1 MKPITETLR
10 TRNRTCRQVNV
21 SLKIT
26 SKETLPESPPLRCSR
41 GGGVLAHEAPAVT
54 LCYLCKLKMAVRA
67 PSTST
72 AGAPRLRRENH
83 SSSEPREA
91 NKPPG
96 AALLQPF
103 FFSFLTL
110 FLLLVLQVQPVR
122 VVRRPSVQPWLGCG
136 GEQFHP
142 PQQFLV
148 WSRFFN
154 AARYIS
160 PQSQ

>member
-1 MKPITETLR
+1 M
-10 TRNRTCRQVNV
+10 CRQVNV
-21 SLKIT
+21 RPKIT
-26 SKETLPESPPLRCSR
+26 SKETLPESPPLRCSG
-41 GGGVLAHEAPAVT
+41 GGGVFAHEAPAVT
-54 LCYLCKLKMAVRA
+54 LCHLCKLKMAAQA
-67 PSTST
+67 PSTKEGGPQQLR
-72 AGAPRLRRENH
+72 ARRE
-83 SSSEPREA
+83 P

-96 AALLQPF
+96 AALLHPF
-103 FFSFLTL
+103 FSSFLTVI
-110 FLLLVLQVQPVR
+110 LLLVLQVQPVR

-160 PQSQ
+160 RQSQ